1 MLTALFVMG
10 LAGCAGTASPPEPG
24 EQRGT
29 PPDLRGRRVMVL
41 PVQENLGVPGDLDAE
56 VAFGLRGR
64 GAGVT
69 WIMPPE
75 LQQVV
80 DRSPGSN
87 LRVRS
92 LPVGVFTMAEV
103 RRIGDPLYGDL
114 RRLSEFVDAEVALI
128 PVRAWTAT
136 EGAEDPRVRL
146 SMSLV
151 DVRTGR
157 VLWFGVTEGSPH
169 PLDDPRAL
177 ASVVDRMARTLLW
190 YAAG

>member
-1 MLTALFVMG
+1 
-10 LAGCAGTASPPEPG
+10 
-24 EQRGT
+24 
-29 PPDLRGRRVMVL
+29 MVL

>member
-1 MLTALFVMG
+1 
-10 LAGCAGTASPPEPG
+10 
-24 EQRGT
+24 
-29 PPDLRGRRVMVL
+29 MVL
-41 PVQENLGVPGDLDAE
+41 PG
-56 VAFGLRGR
+56 
-64 GAGVT
+64 
-69 WIMPPE
+69 
-75 LQQVV
+75 
-80 DRSPGSN
+80 
-87 LRVRS
+87 
-92 LPVGVFTMAEV
+92 
-103 RRIGDPLYGDL
+103 RIGDPLYGDL